1 MSNIQSVITIKF
13 DLPSLVFEDRVKR
26 IILFRDQW
34 DAKGN
39 GGESPF
45 FEGSATT
52 LSGRA
57 VKVKFRSNYH
67 RSYGWIA
74 LEYPEC
80 SPRTSFGLLT
90 QILEELLGTLEVQKY
105 SPVKPPVPFQWQ
117 GISVECDGVP
127 LQFEWTLPQPW
138 GDWFWQPVSEKK
150 VIIAD
155 EYDECDIA

>member
-52 LSGRA
+52 LTARS
-57 VKVKFRSNYH
+57 VKVNMHSNYH
-67 RSYGWIA
+67 NCYGWIA
-74 LEYPEC
+74 LEYPEF
-80 SPRTSFGLLT
+80 SPRTSFGLLG
-90 QILEELLGTLEVQKY
+90 QIIEELLGTLEVRVY
-105 SPVKPPVPFQWQ
+105 SPEQPPTPLQWQ
-117 GISVECDGVP
+117 GISVECDGEP
-127 LQFEWTLPQPW
+127 LQWGWIRPQPW
-138 GDWFWQPVSEKK
+138 GDWFWVPNPTEQPEIPIV
-150 VIIAD
+150 
-155 EYDECDIA
+155 ECEVA